1 MSAVRFLPFLG
12 LLAATPLCAAPVSY
26 NFEVRPLLSGKCFA
40 CHGMDAAKRK
50 ADLRLDDRSSALTL
64 KAIVPGDPAASGI
77 IQRARS
83 TDPEEVMPPPE
94 KHAALTTDE
103 ISLLERWISEGATY
117 EKHWAFVPPRK
128 PAISPQQG
136 EHPIDAL
143 IRTAAAARQLSLA
156 PEATPREWLRRVSF
170 ALTGLPPSP
179 EESDAFA
186 ANPSPEARPAT
197 VDRLLASP
205 HFGERMATD
214 WLDAARYADT
224 YGRHEDSD
232 SSVWP
237 WRDWV
242 IRAFQQN
249 LPYDQFIVWQTA
261 GDLLPNPTQDQHV
274 ATAFQRLP
282 VQSNESGSDPEEFR
296 WDQVF
301 DRVRTTTSAF
311 LGLTLECARCHDHK
325 YDPFTMRDFYRMAAY
340 LNNIDELGLFAR
352 YANGIPA
359 PTRFV
364 FHDGQAEKHATLKA
378 EIAKAEAALTSIS
391 QGARQRFETWLH
403 NNAPPGCGEGLWL
416 ESVSSAVKARRTH
429 FLRKPTAHLSFDL
442 IEPKDRFLVADND
455 RTIVTDTI
463 MNGGLN
469 REGKFGGCAAFPK
482 KVSIPS
488 TGTAHRWQPF
498 SFSFWLKLPETP
510 DHGVSIHRSR
520 AGIDSANRG
529 YEITFEN
536 GHLTATLG
544 HFYPGNALRIQL
556 KSKPDLSDWKHV
568 GFTYDGSSSA
578 AGMRLFIDGQPQ
590 DTTTIRDHL
599 IRDIDYLPEW
609 GDLDTKRVA
618 DAEYGEKVTLTIGA
632 RTLDASMRSGAI
644 DELRFYALQL
654 SPAEM
659 TFLAGKTPPEPA
671 WFDWYFREIDPEGR
685 RALAHLRDARAA
697 ENEFTIPLTEIMVMQ
712 EQQGPRRATPILAR
726 GDFRQPGETVEPG
739 VPDVLLPMPDGAP
752 ANRLGLAQ
760 WLTHPSHPLTAR
772 VAVNRL
778 WMACFGHGL
787 VPTPED
793 FGLQGRAP
801 ANPALLDWLAVHFI
815 ESGWNVKSLLRA
827 IVLSKTFARSSDVN
841 AATLAKDPDNAW
853 LARGPRFRLSAE
865 QLRDATLA
873 ASGLLVRDIGGPSVK
888 PWQPPGLWE
897 DSGTQHSYTPD
908 SGRGLHRRS
917 LYSFWRRTCP
927 PPLLSVFDAP
937 TREFCR
943 VRRDSTL
950 TPLQSLAFQNDLGI
964 LEAARVLAERILD
977 PLKANA
983 SSPETPESFAR
994 SAWAHL
1000 AANPPSPSQLHTV
1013 AALFR
1018 DSLAHYQKHPDDASQ
1033 LVAATGSAPV
1043 HRDIDQ
1049 TLTAAGTV
1057 TIRALFNADTFLCS
1071 Y

>member
-1 MSAVRFLPFLG
+1 
-12 LLAATPLCAAPVSY
+12 
-26 NFEVRPLLSGKCFA
+26 
-40 CHGMDAAKRK
+40 MDAKQRK
-50 ADLRLDDRSSALTL
+50 ADLRLDERPSALAL
-64 KAIVPGDPAASGI
+64 KAIVPGDAAASGI

-94 KHAALTTDE
+94 KHAALTPEE
-103 ISLLERWISEGATY
+103 ITLLGRWISEGAPY
-117 EKHWAFVPPRK
+117 EKHWAFVAPQK
-128 PAISPQQG
+128 PAATPQPG

-143 IRTAAAARQLSLA
+143 VRTAARNRQIPLA
-156 PEATPREWLRRVSF
+156 KDATPREWLRRVSF

-179 EESDAFA
+179 QESEAFA
-186 ANPSPEARPAT
+186 ANPSAESRAAA

-205 HFGERMATD
+205 HFGERMAVD

-224 YGRHEDSD
+224 YGRHEDAD
-232 SSVWP
+232 STVWP

-249 LPYDQFIVWQTA
+249 LPYDQFITWQTA
-261 GDLLPNPTQDQHV
+261 GDLLPDATQDQHV

-282 VQSNESGSDPEEFR
+282 VQSNESGSDPEEYR

-311 LGLTLECARCHDHK
+311 LGLTFECARCHDHK

-364 FHDGQAEKHATLKA
+364 YRAGEAEKHARLREKIA
-378 EIAKAEAALTSIS
+378 EAEAEAARVS
-391 QGARQRFETWLH
+391 QGAHRRFEAWLH
-403 NNAPPGCGEGLWL
+403 NHAPPGCGDGLWL
-416 ESVSSAVKARRTH
+416 ESVSSAVRARRTH
-429 FLRKPTAHLSFDL
+429 FLREPTAYLSFDL
-442 IEPKDRFLVADND
+442 VDPKDRFLISDND

-463 MNGGLN
+463 MGGGLN
-469 REGKFGGCAAFPK
+469 REGKIGGCAAFPK

-498 SFSFWLKLPETP
+498 SFSFWLKVPETP
-510 DHGVSIHRSR
+510 ERGVILHRSR

-544 HFYPGNALRIQL
+544 HFFPGNALRIQL
-556 KSKPDLSDWKHV
+556 KSKPDFSHWKHI
-568 GFTYDGSSSA
+568 GFSYDGSSRAS
-578 AGMRLFIDGQPQ
+578 GMRLFIDGQPE
-590 DTTTIRDHL
+590 DTAILRDHL
-599 IRDIDYLPEW
+599 TRDIDYLPEW

-632 RTLDASMRSGAI
+632 RTLDASMRAGAI

-659 TFLAGKTPPEPA
+659 AFLAGHPPAEAA
-671 WFDWYFREIDPEGR
+671 WFDWYLREIDPEAR
-685 RALAHLRDARAA
+685 RAFARLRDARAA
-697 ENEFTIPLTEIMVMQ
+697 ENEFTVPLTEIMVMQ
-712 EQQGPRRATPILAR
+712 EQPGQRRPTPILTR
-726 GDFRQPGETVEPG
+726 GDFRQSGESVDPG
-739 VPDVLLPMPDGAP
+739 VPDLLLPMPEGAP

-778 WMACFGHGL
+778 WTACFGQGL

-801 ANPALLDWLAVHFI
+801 ANPDLLDWLATRFI
-815 ESGWNVKSLLRA
+815 ESGWNVKSLLRE
-827 IVLSKTFARSSDVN
+827 IVLTRTFARSSD
-841 AATLAKDPDNAW
+841 ADADTLARDPENRW
-853 LARGPRFRLSAE
+853 LARGPRFRLPAE

-873 ASGLLVRDIGGPSVK
+873 AAGLLARDIGGPSVK

-908 SGRGLHRRS
+908 TGSGLHRRS

-943 VRRDSTL
+943 VRRESTL

-964 LEAARVLAERILD
+964 LEAARVLAERILG
-977 PLKANA
+977 PMP
-983 SSPETPESFAR
+983 STPPTRESAASFAR
-994 SAWAHL
+994 SAWSHV
-1000 AANPPSPSQLHTV
+1000 AANPASDSQLATV
-1013 AALFR
+1013 MDIFR
-1018 DSLAHYQKHPDDASQ
+1018 DSLAHFQQHPDDASQ
-1033 LVAATGSAPV
+1033 LIASTGPAPI
-1043 HRDIDQ
+1043 HKEIDPA
-1049 TLTAAGTV
+1049 LTAAATV
-1057 TIRALFNADTFLCS
+1057 TLRALFNADAFLCS